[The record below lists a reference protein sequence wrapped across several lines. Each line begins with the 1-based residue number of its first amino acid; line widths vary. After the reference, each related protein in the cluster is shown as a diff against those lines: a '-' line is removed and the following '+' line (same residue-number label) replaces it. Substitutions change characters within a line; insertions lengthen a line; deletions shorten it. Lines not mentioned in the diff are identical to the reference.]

1 MAAQFSIEP
10 CLLRSC
16 GLLLLQYSPSRTL
29 FIHTCMYIWKEL
41 IRKGARVSDKNH
53 CILVRAAQTR
63 SISAVPPACRRPR
76 FARVEMFVKTGRL
89 ILKIP
94 CSALFKMPNGP
105 PGDICCQ
112 GPAGR
117 AAADSGSLAFRVRVP
132 LPFPH
137 EEVPA
142 ALVAGKQGNLPGSI
156 EY

>member
-1 MAAQFSIEP
+1 
-10 CLLRSC
+10 
-16 GLLLLQYSPSRTL
+16 
-29 FIHTCMYIWKEL
+29 MYRYLWKEL

-63 SISAVPPACRRPR
+63 STSAVPPACGRPR
-76 FARVEMFVKTGRL
+76 FARVKMFVETGRL

-105 PGDICCQ
+105 PGGICCR

-132 LPFPH
+132 LPSPH